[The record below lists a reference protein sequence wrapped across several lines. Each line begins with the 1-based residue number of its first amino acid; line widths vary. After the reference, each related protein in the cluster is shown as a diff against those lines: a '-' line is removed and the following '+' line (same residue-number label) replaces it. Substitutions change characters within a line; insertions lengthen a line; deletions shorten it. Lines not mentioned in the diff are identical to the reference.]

1 MTATLE
7 KAKEL
12 IHKGATGAVNGD
24 GMERSTH
31 GVKDVTKPGAGSGKL
46 MLDYIKGCRC
56 VLWELLLLQAT
67 PGPAPRR
74 CGQLWSMG
82 ARRSSGTPT

>member
-31 GVKDVTKPGAGSGKL
+31 GVKDVTKPGAGSCIV
-46 MLDYIKGCRC
+46 LDCTKRCRCRC
-56 VLWELLLLQAT
+56 VEAEALLL
-67 PGPAPRR
+67 
-74 CGQLWSMG
+74 
-82 ARRSSGTPT
+82 

>member
-12 IHKGATGAVNGD
+12 LHKGDTGAVNGD

-31 GVKDVTKPGAGSGKL
+31 GVKDVTKPGAGLSII
-46 MLDYIKGCRC
+46 MLNCIKQCRC
-56 VLWELLLLQAT
+56 WCMQAALLLL
-67 PGPAPRR
+67 
-74 CGQLWSMG
+74 
-82 ARRSSGTPT
+82 

>member
-31 GVKDVTKPGAGSGKL
+31 GVKDVTKPGAGPFKI
-46 MLDYIKGCRC
+46 MPDYTEGCRC
-56 VLWELLLLQAT
+56 WCMDT
-67 PGPAPRR
+67 RPCCCR
-74 CGQLWSMG
+74 
-82 ARRSSGTPT
+82 